1 MWNHPQGV
9 VSPRTM
15 DILEQ
20 QYEEEIKLLQQE
32 TVACE
37 IERDEC
43 LRAIFRQH
51 GGETLQ
57 NILKTI
63 SIRKENEDGVTNGD
77 ASKLVTEI
85 SDLEVDHR
93 RQTDISGIFLSE
105 CWIKTVEKSSTK
117 TVQQYRLSGRCW
129 LLSFQVEFVLTEI
142 QDGETTLKKVTDLN
156 IISDG
161 GEFKDLCGFLSS
173 VEESRSLFL
182 FFRTL
187 RSYSER
193 CKQRTCTFQHFKE
206 KYPDLVQLPEGC
218 RSEIMVIQS
227 PQLPGCMMSIFW
239 NICVSKEGTVMTKL
253 DLLMKMPEQAE
264 KLDTENVMASA
275 PESFRHLLS
284 VFGEEA
290 TIESLIQSVCF

>member
-1 MWNHPQGV
+1 
-9 VSPRTM
+9 M

-93 RQTDISGIFLSE
+93 RQTDIIGIFLSE

-161 GEFKDLCGFLSS
+161 GEFKDLCGFLS
-173 VEESRSLFL
+173 R
-182 FFRTL
+182 
-187 RSYSER
+187 
-193 CKQRTCTFQHFKE
+193 
-206 KYPDLVQLPEGC
+206 PDLAPADFALFSKMIQRKGRHFYTIAEVQHESKKVDGASKRRLP
-218 RSEIMVIQS
+218 
-227 PQLPGCMMSIFW
+227 
-239 NICVSKEGTVMTKL
+239 
-253 DLLMKMPEQAE
+253 
-264 KLDTENVMASA
+264 
-275 PESFRHLLS
+275 
-284 VFGEEA
+284 
-290 TIESLIQSVCF
+290 